1 MWDKGRAQHFCSRVG
16 YELIKVKYVCVI
28 AARAISNVARP
39 QMRAYAYQ
47 TVRTRA
53 ENNERTTNNV
63 WM

>member
-1 MWDKGRAQHFCSRVG
+1 MG

-39 QMRAYAYQ
+39 QMCAYAYQ

-53 ENNERTTNNV
+53 ESNERTTNNV